1 MLPRFLYATIQ
12 LAYMISPFLIQKI
25 VLGLVVT
32 LFIVANS
39 FAVVYGVRAAHSRA
53 VLSTVRELELA
64 LDFFLKDQTRYPSA
78 QEFATI
84 STFGQYLSSWPVPRF
99 VSGPCVES
107 FSYRQI
113 GLKHYELSFCL
124 PAPAQGLTSGVHTL
138 AR

>member
-1 MLPRFLYATIQ
+1 
-12 LAYMISPFLIQKI
+12 MISSFLIQKI
-25 VLGLVVT
+25 VLGVVIV
-32 LFIVANS
+32 LFVIVS
-39 FAVVYGVRAAHSRA
+39 SLAVVHGIRAAHSRA
-53 VLSTVRELELA
+53 ILSTVHELERA

-99 VSGPCVES
+99 ISGSCAES
-107 FSYRQI
+107 FSYRQT

-124 PAPAQGLTSGVHTL
+124 PAPAEGLASGIHIL